1 MMHITCMIAIIGLVC
16 AGDIAN
22 VRNCSCSH
30 PQRKGGSIGNTDLIA
45 TDLAKNACSDNR
57 LGRFKRVSTGLTP
70 PREPVVSLPDDPTLR
85 SCVRCREV
93 TICEFNWKSV
103 CQADRKIL
111 FHKRSCSPYAAG
123 GQ

>member
-30 PQRKGGSIGNTDLIA
+30 PQRKIGSMRKTDLIA

-85 SCVRCREV
+85 SCVRCREG
-93 TICEFNWKSV
+93 TICEFNWKSL
-103 CQADRKIL
+103 CQPYRTTP
-111 FHKRSCSPYAAG
+111 FHKPLCSP
-123 GQ
+123 